1 MKKLDDLD
9 TDKPTRLR
17 LLASELRAFAGAA
30 SIAVYATPMLAAA
43 DELERRAS
51 FLVASGQGE
60 STQ

>member
-17 LLASELRAFAGAA
+17 LLASELRAFARAA
-30 SIAVYATPMLAAA
+30 SIAVYATQMLAAA

-51 FLVASGQGE
+51 FLAASGQGE
-60 STQ
+60 LTQ